1 MNLSLKDILIY
12 YLGLVFIFASI
23 HRIYLKSQR
32 EEEAYEVL
40 KLPKYSDIFIIIFEF
55 TVGVLLLTNF
65 KYKLHALF
73 LLMVFLI
80 IGSILIIIH
89 NMDKLLETYHEI
101 WTYQPTSM
109 SFVLHLAYIVI
120 IAAILWESKIFS
132 RHYKL

>member
-40 KLPKYSDIFIIIFEF
+40 KLPKYFDILIIIFEF

-65 KYKLHALF
+65 KYKIYVLF
-73 LLMVFLI
+73 ILIIFLI
-80 IGSILIIIH
+80 IWTIILIFH
-89 NMDKLLETYHEI
+89 NIDKILYTYNEVF
-101 WTYQPTSM
+101 TYQPTSV
-109 SFVLHLAYIVI
+109 SFILHLTYII
-120 IAAILWESKIFS
+120 IISAILWDAKIFS
-132 RHYKL
+132 NKKI

>member
-1 MNLSLKDILIY
+1 MKFTLKDILIY
-12 YLGLVFIFASI
+12 YLGLVFILASL

-32 EEEAYEVL
+32 EEEAYKVL
-40 KLPKYSDIFIIIFEF
+40 KLPNHFDILIIIFEF

-73 LLMVFLI
+73 LLFIFLI
-80 IGSILIIIH
+80 VFSILIIIY

-120 IAAILWESKIFS
+120 IGAILWESK
-132 RHYKL
+132 L

>member
-1 MNLSLKDILIY
+1 MSLTLKDILIY
-12 YLGLVFIFASI
+12 YLGLVFILASI

-32 EEEAYEVL
+32 KEEATQVL
-40 KLPKYSDIFIIIFEF
+40 KLPKYFDILIIIFEF

-73 LLMVFLI
+73 LLMIFLI
-80 IGSILIIIH
+80 VGSILIIVH

-120 IAAILWESKIFS
+120 ISAILWEAKIFS
-132 RHYKL
+132 NKKV

>member
-12 YLGLVFIFASI
+12 YLGLVFILASL
-23 HRIYLKSQR
+23 HRIYLKTQR
-32 EEEAYEVL
+32 EEEAYEIL
-40 KLPKYSDIFIIIFEF
+40 KLPKYFDILIIIFEF
-55 TVGVLLLTNF
+55 TVGILLLTNF

-73 LLMVFLI
+73 LLMIFLI

-89 NMDKLLETYHEI
+89 NLDKLLMTYHEI

-120 IAAILWESKIFS
+120 IGAILWEARLFS
-132 RHYKL
+132 IKKK

>member
-1 MNLSLKDILIY
+1 MNLNLKDILIY
-12 YLGLVFIFASI
+12 YLGLVFILVSI

-32 EEEAYEVL
+32 EKEVSQVL
-40 KLPKYSDIFIIIFEF
+40 KLPKYFDILIIIFEF

-73 LLMVFLI
+73 LLMIFLI
-80 IGSILIIIH
+80 VGSILIIVH

-101 WTYQPTSM
+101 WTYQPTSI

-120 IAAILWESKIFS
+120 IGAILWESKIFS
-132 RHYKL
+132 NKKV